1 MADKFFK
8 KEEEELK
15 KFEELRKKEEENF
28 TIRTAQ
34 KLNMPYVNLLT
45 QTVNLDAL
53 AILDKETSKNA
64 EIAIID
70 KHDFDLKVCVKNP
83 NNEKTISVI
92 ESLKKRGFT
101 IDLFLVSSQSI
112 KKAWDFYESIS
123 KKEDDLTRELEIT
136 PENLWKLQKN
146 IKQVED
152 FIKIFK
158 SVQDKSIS
166 VVLEL
171 IIAGSLSLDSSD
183 VHIEPEGDKA
193 RVRFRIDGILQ
204 EVVEISDAVYRHL
217 LSRIKL
223 LSELKI
229 NTTQTPQDGRFTI
242 STDKKSIEIRT
253 SVLPGPNGE
262 SMVLRILNPDKL
274 SVSIKDL
281 GFLKHDFET
290 IEESLKRPNG
300 LIIATGPTGSG
311 KTTTLYSFLKKIN
324 TPKIKIITIEDPIE
338 YQIEGI
344 SQSQVEPSE
353 GYTFASGLKSILR
366 QDPDIILV
374 GEIRD
379 AETADISLHAAL
391 TGHLVFST
399 LHTNNA
405 PSAVLRLIDMGLN
418 PHIIAPAI
426 NTIIAQ
432 RLVRKLCSF
441 CSEKRTL
448 TKEELAMIK
457 KELST
462 LPKHIEKPEIN
473 ETTQISKAVGC
484 GKCNNLGYKGRIGIF
499 EIFKVDQKTEEII
512 VSNPTQSG
520 LIETA
525 IKNGMI
531 EMRKDG
537 LLKVLGG
544 ITSLEEIERVTK

>member
-473 ETTQISKAVGC
+473 ETTQISKAAGC